1 MTPLL
6 TPSHDLSALIQDPP
20 GPPLLLRRM
29 QQLPRRTQQMLLYS
43 RLDALPYPT
52 IAQRMNTSLG
62 QVETTLQTAL
72 CACCEPLLPAQIMA
86 IHWYV
91 KLQSPSTTAS
101 ERIDFRRWLDSAS
114 AHLAAITCPCHRTA
128 MAAITCP
135 CHRAGQC
142 PLAPQGK
149 TRPRSTRMDDGCASP
164 GACAGAR
171 QPNPLALR
179 EQPELSAYQCIEVV
193 VDERQDGIRDGLQLL
208 GQVMIVIDG

>member
-1 MTPLL
+1 MTPML

-72 CACCEPLLPAQIMA
+72 RLLRATVAGADHGHPLVRQTAEPE
-86 IHWYV
+86 HYRERTHRF
-91 KLQSPSTTAS
+91 SP
-101 ERIDFRRWLDSAS
+101 
-114 AHLAAITCPCHRTA
+114 LAGQCQRAFGSVSCHRTA

-135 CHRAGQC
+135 CHRAGQ
-142 PLAPQGK
+142 
-149 TRPRSTRMDDGCASP
+149 
-164 GACAGAR
+164 
-171 QPNPLALR
+171 
-179 EQPELSAYQCIEVV
+179 
-193 VDERQDGIRDGLQLL
+193 
-208 GQVMIVIDG
+208 

>member
-114 AHLAAITCPCHRTA
+114 AHLAAFHATELQWQQLLAPATVLGSDRWH
-128 MAAITCP
+128 
-135 CHRAGQC
+135 HRAR
-142 PLAPQGK
+142 QGLGRRGWM
-149 TRPRSTRMDDGCASP
+149 TAV
-164 GACAGAR
+164 
-171 QPNPLALR
+171 LALALAL
-179 EQPELSAYQCIEVV
+179 ELVSQT
-193 VDERQDGIRDGLQLL
+193 L
-208 GQVMIVIDG
+208 